1 MKNLFY
7 IGSFIAIILLL
18 LIPIVKAEIIPNDKE
33 YKVTLEDKK
42 DLYKDNDNYLIAEEL
57 KKITNR
63 LDQLIILTNE
73 KP

>member
-33 YKVTLEDKK
+33 YKVTLQDKK
-42 DLYKDNDNYLIAEEL
+42 NLYKDNDNYLLAEEL
-57 KKITNR
+57 QKITNR
-63 LDQLIILTNE
+63 LDQLILLTNE
-73 KP
+73 RL